1 MIERLRAWARTHTEQ
16 DRYSPVGIAFHW
28 VMAFLVLF
36 QLGWGWY
43 TSFLPAGGD
52 KLIGYQVHSTV
63 GLPILILAILR
74 FAWRIVIP
82 GPVNDADRQGWQTQ
96 IAYATEYIFYFCF
109 FGLPL
114 SGWAMWSSVAAPGPL
129 YLAGFIP
136 WPQLPLQDLP
146 LTSRWAVMDV
156 AEDVHHVLVWT
167 LMILVPLHVVAAL
180 KHHFWNRH
188 DVLRGMLPEIPDEE
202 DPRATRRRMPRGTRS
217 PGESG
222 AG

>member
-1 MIERLRAWARTHTEQ
+1 MIEELRAWARRHTEK

-43 TSFLPAGGD
+43 MSMVPAGGD
-52 KLIGYQVHSTV
+52 KLLAFQVHSAA
-63 GLPILILAILR
+63 GLPILILAIGR
-74 FAWRIVIP
+74 FAWRIIIP
-82 GPVNDADRQGWQTQ
+82 GPVNDADSQGWQTQ
-96 IAYATEYIFYFCF
+96 IAYATEYVFYVCF

-129 YLAGFIP
+129 YLGGVIP
-136 WPQLPLQDLP
+136 WPQLPLEQLEP
-146 LTSRWAVMDV
+146 ALRWAIMDV
-156 AEDVHHVLVWT
+156 AEDIHHVLIWT
-167 LMILVPLHVVAAL
+167 LMVLVPLHVVAAL
-180 KHHFWNRH
+180 KHHFWDRH

-202 DPRATRRRMPRGTRS
+202 DPRAGRKRRPIDAQS
-217 PGESG
+217 PLEKG